1 MFILFCLTVQQISFL
16 QIIIF
21 ENVLI
26 YTALSYTHQSF
37 SRNSTYYRSPRMC
50 KYCTG
55 RTDVYHR
62 MVESTIIMDCA
73 LFGKRV
79 IAIAELL
86 PECAVMEQNS
96 YLFVDCVRVT
106 GKFKIYMRKGKK
118 ASILRLPIAFTHPN
132 GILKMFVFYQLKAL

>member
-1 MFILFCLTVQQISFL
+1 MFILFCLIVQQISFL

-26 YTALSYTHQSF
+26 HTALSYTHQRF
-37 SRNSTYYRSPRMC
+37 SPNSIYYRSPRMC

-73 LFGKRV
+73 LIGKRV
-79 IAIAELL
+79 IAKAGIL
-86 PECAVMEQNS
+86 PECAVMEHDS

-106 GKFKIYMRKGKK
+106 GKFNLYMRKGK
-118 ASILRLPIAFTHPN
+118 
-132 GILKMFVFYQLKAL
+132 